1 MLSIKNLHVAYGAK
15 QVLQGLDFT
24 ANAGEITG
32 IVGLNGSGK
41 TTLLNTIYS
50 EINPREGEIS
60 FDNQQIIPTSI
71 AYLKTQNFFYQ
82 RITGAEYLD
91 LFRMRHPNFNVEEW
105 NAVFRL
111 PLEKW
116 VDSYSTGMK
125 KKLAFMGILSL
136 NRDVIILDE
145 PFNGLDLE
153 TNETLKNIL
162 KILRS
167 KQKTI
172 LVTSHILETL
182 TTICDRIYYLN
193 DGIMQHHFEAKDYHQ
208 LEALLTKFEY
218 DDLDRLVEGLG
229 GT

>member
-1 MLSIKNLHVAYGAK
+1 MLQIKNLHVAYGEK
-15 QVLQGLDFT
+15 KVLQGLDFT
-24 ANAGEITG
+24 ANVGEIAG

-41 TTLLNTIYS
+41 TTLLNTIY
-50 EINPREGEIS
+50 GEIKSRDGEVS
-60 FDNQQIIPTSI
+60 FGNQAIVPTSI

-91 LFRMRHPNFNVEEW
+91 LFRMQHPNFNVEEW

-193 DGIMQHHFEAKDYHQ
+193 DGVMQHHFEAKDYHQ

-229 GT
+229 